1 MPGRIMVVAYG
12 FPPVA
17 GAAIERTIKFTT
29 YLPEFGWEPVVI
41 APSHSAYHMVD
52 SAALSRIRAG
62 TEVHRA
68 PTLEPAHVRRLARAI
83 LAATSRMRS
92 RVGSGPNAD
101 EAMAGPRG
109 QGNGRQRLHE
119 AANTWWGR
127 AVATLFFPDEHLL
140 WVPSALVAG
149 LLAHRR
155 RPVDLIY
162 SSSAP
167 ISGHLAA
174 ALLTSIT
181 RVPWV
186 ADFRDPWIGNVF
198 ARPLGPLHRAMQR
211 WLERSIA
218 NRADRLVFPTQLL
231 RDEYAARY
239 PDRADRF
246 VTIPN
251 GYDRLDMSAA
261 SVAADAV
268 DPRESGTFLMVYA
281 GSIYGRNDLALF
293 LDGVDLLLRRRP
305 ELRARLR
312 VEFIGWLNAEST
324 ALAARRL
331 PALDPVVRHV
341 GFQPRRLAI
350 ARLRAADA
358 GLVLIPAEA
367 GRELFVGTKVY
378 EYLGMDKPVLAIT
391 PPGETR
397 RTLEELDWGVIA
409 DPTPDGVAHG
419 LEELLEQPP
428 DRRVADPNG
437 RFERRNLTG
446 ALARLLDEVHA
457 DHR

>member
-1 MPGRIMVVAYG
+1 MLVVYG

-29 YLPEFGWEPVVI
+29 YLPEFGWDPVVI
-41 APSHSAYHMVD
+41 APSHSAYHMID
-52 SAALSRIRAG
+52 TAALNRIRAG

-68 PTLEPAHVRRLARAI
+68 PTIEPAQVRRLARAI
-83 LAATSRMRS
+83 LAWANRRGSPVRS
-92 RVGSGPNAD
+92 GADLGDAAGHPVGPGGA
-101 EAMAGPRG
+101 R
-109 QGNGRQRLHE
+109 RRLRA
-119 AANTWWGR
+119 AANAWWGR
-127 AVATLFFPDEHLL
+127 LVSALFFPDEHVL
-140 WVPSALVAG
+140 WVPSAVVAG

-155 RPVDLIY
+155 HSVDLIY
-162 SSSAP
+162 SSSSP

-174 ALLTSIT
+174 ALLNSIT
-181 RVPWV
+181 GLPWV

-198 ARPLGPLHRAMQR
+198 ARPLGPAHLALQR
-211 WLERSIA
+211 WLERAIA
-218 NRADRLVFPTQLL
+218 NRAERLVFPTQLL

-239 PDRADRF
+239 PHRADRF
-246 VTIPN
+246 VTITN
-251 GYDRLDMSAA
+251 GYDRLDLDAESDAA
-261 SVAADAV
+261 GPPVPS
-268 DPRESGTFLMVYA
+268 ESGTFLIVYA

-293 LDGVDLLLRRRP
+293 LDGVDLLLHRRP
-305 ELRARLR
+305 ELRDRLR
-312 VEFIGWLNAEST
+312 VEFIGWLNAESS

-331 PALDPVVRHV
+331 PALDPVVRHI
-341 GFQPRRLAI
+341 GFQPRRTAI

-358 GLVLIPAEA
+358 GLVLIPAEV

-446 ALARLLDEVHA
+446 ELARLLDEVHA
-457 DHR
+457 DRR